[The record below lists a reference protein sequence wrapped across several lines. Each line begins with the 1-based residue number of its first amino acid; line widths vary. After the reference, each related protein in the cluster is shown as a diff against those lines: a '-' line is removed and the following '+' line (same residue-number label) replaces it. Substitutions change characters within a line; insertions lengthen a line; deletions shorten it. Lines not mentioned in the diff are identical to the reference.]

1 MSAAD
6 SAARP
11 AETTW
16 ASRLRRYL
24 IAGLLVWIPVFVTVF
39 VLQALVG
46 LMDRTL
52 LLVPERFRP
61 EALLGFGIPG
71 LGLVLAL
78 IVLLLTGLAATN
90 LAGRRLLRW
99 SEDLVRRIPVVRAI
113 YGGTKTFTE
122 TVLSDKGQ
130 AFKRVL
136 LVQYPR
142 HGMWVLGF
150 QSGDSNPE
158 PSHRTG
164 RDLIAVFVPTTPNP
178 TSGFI
183 IMVPREEAIALEMS
197 VDEAMRVILTLGV
210 VTPDWRPLPDLPP
223 DRPET

>member
-1 MSAAD
+1 MV
-6 SAARP
+6 
-11 AETTW
+11 TW
-16 ASRLRRYL
+16 AQRLRRYL
-24 IAGLLVWIPVFVTVF
+24 IAGLLVWIPIFVTVF
-39 VLQALVG
+39 VLQTLVG

-52 LLVPERFRP
+52 LLVPERWRP

-71 LGLVLAL
+71 LGLLLAL
-78 IVLLLTGLAATN
+78 VVLVVTGLAATN

-99 SEDLVRRIPVVRAI
+99 SEDLVQRIPFVRAI

-122 TVLSDKGQ
+122 TVLSDKGN

-150 QSGDSNPE
+150 QSGNSNPE

-164 RDLIAVFVPTTPNP
+164 QDLIAVFVPTTPNP

-183 IMVPREEAIALEMS
+183 IMVPREDAIVLEMS

-210 VTPDWRPLPDLPP
+210 VTPAWSPAMGLPLVS
-223 DRPET
+223 PET

>member
-1 MSAAD
+1 MSSAD
-6 SAARP
+6 P
-11 AETTW
+11 AEGPSVTTW
-16 ASRLRRYL
+16 AQRLRRHL
-24 IAGLLVWIPVFVTVF
+24 IAGLLVWIPIFVTVF
-39 VLQALVG
+39 VLQTLVG

-52 LLVPERFRP
+52 LLVPERWRP

-71 LGLVLAL
+71 LGLLLAL
-78 IVLLLTGLAATN
+78 VVLVVTGLAATN

-99 SEDLVRRIPVVRAI
+99 SEDLVRRIPIVRAI

-122 TVLSDKGQ
+122 TVLSDKGD

-150 QSGDSNPE
+150 QSGNSNPE

-183 IMVPREEAIALEMS
+183 IMVPREEAMVLEMS

-210 VTPDWRPLPDLPP
+210 VTPDWSPVVGLPLVS
-223 DRPET
+223 PET

>member
-1 MSAAD
+1 
-6 SAARP
+6 
-11 AETTW
+11 
-16 ASRLRRYL
+16 
-24 IAGLLVWIPVFVTVF
+24 
-39 VLQALVG
+39 
-46 LMDRTL
+46 MDRTL